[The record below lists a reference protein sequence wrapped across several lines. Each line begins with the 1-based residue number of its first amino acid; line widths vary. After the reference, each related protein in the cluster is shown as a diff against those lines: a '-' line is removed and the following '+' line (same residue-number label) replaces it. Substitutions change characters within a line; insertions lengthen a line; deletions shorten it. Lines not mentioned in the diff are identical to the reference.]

1 MKKLYFGITV
11 ALLLLITACSI
22 AMFNMAVDGE
32 YTRHCKDLPEDS
44 VYTLMACWTDE
55 HKGRHL
61 PDARI
66 EQWIKP
72 VKPFVLKA
80 SDITISYKDSLDLEF
95 QMQDVWGDHIDSI
108 KITKPTLI
116 AFVVKKVKGIHLP
129 ASLMYRLDMIPLDST
144 LVANPYVTLT
154 EKINGSKDSMTFKFD
169 FDKDDVA
176 LYDNRCDEIYLH
188 YIDTGRWPKIYYER
202 YFKGEHSDRY
212 KSFSYDESVRKLMK
226 EKRKAHKKAKKE
238 ARN

>member
-1 MKKLYFGITV
+1 MKKFYYGISV

-22 AMFNMAVDGE
+22 ATFNMAVDGE
-32 YTRHCKDLPEDS
+32 YIHHCKNLPEDS
-44 VYTLMACWTDE
+44 VYTLMACWTDN

-72 VKPFVLKA
+72 TKPFVLKE

-95 QMQDVWGDHIDSI
+95 QMQDVWGDRIDSI
-108 KITKPTLI
+108 SITEPTLI
-116 AFVVKKVKGIHLP
+116 AFVVKKVKGVHLP
-129 ASLMYRLDMIPLDST
+129 VSLMRHYGMISIDST
-144 LVANPYVTLT
+144 LLANPYVTLI
-154 EKINGSKDSMTFKFD
+154 EKINGSDESMVFKFD

-188 YIDTGRWPKIYYER
+188 YIDTGRWPKIWYER

>member
-1 MKKLYFGITV
+1 MKKWYYGITV
-11 ALLLLITACSI
+11 ALLLLITACSF
-22 AMFNMAVDGE
+22 ATFDMAVDGE
-32 YTRHCKDLPEDS
+32 YTHHYKDLPEDS
-44 VYTLMACWTDE
+44 VYTLMACWTDD
-55 HKGRHL
+55 HKGRRL

-129 ASLMYRLDMIPLDST
+129 ASLMYKLDMIPIDST
-144 LVANPYVTLT
+144 LLANPYVTLT
-154 EKINGSKDSMTFKFD
+154 EKINGSNDSMTFKFD

-176 LYDNRCDEIYLH
+176 LYDNRCEEIYLH
-188 YIDTGRWPKIYYER
+188 YIDTGRYPKIYYSD
-202 YFKGEHSDRY
+202 YFKGEHLDRY
-212 KSFSYDESVRKLMK
+212 KSFRFDESVRKSMK
-226 EKRKAHKKAKKE
+226 EKKKAHKKAKKA

>member
-22 AMFNMAVDGE
+22 ATFNMAVDGE

-129 ASLMYRLDMIPLDST
+129 ASFMYKHDLIPKDSA
-144 LVANPYVTLT
+144 LLANPYVTLT
-154 EKINGSKDSMTFKFD
+154 EKINGSNDSMTFKFD
-169 FDKDDVA
+169 FDKDKVA
-176 LYDNRCDEIYLH
+176 LYDNRCEEIYLH
-188 YIDTGRWPKIYYER
+188 YIDTGRYPEIDYYR
-202 YFKGEHSDRY
+202 YFKGEHLDRY
-212 KSFSYDESVRKLMK
+212 KSFLYDESVRKSMK
-226 EKRKAHKKAKKE
+226 EKEKAHKKAKKE